1 MLEVKDKEAVQ
12 IAVTAPNFIFKL
24 CNFHNGIPAFRLI
37 LKHKVQEF
45 SYREVVCNFNSN
57 VIEYTAI
64 KLAETFLHADLT
76 TQVQVPQ
83 IFFHRNRHEQVYN
96 GTLAIVLPKHI
107 SCVSEHS
114 KPKSCTQMNRVSQ
127 IGLIVISSVIPSISP
142 KVT

>member
-1 MLEVKDKEAVQ
+1 MKDKEAVQ

-45 SYREVVCNFNSN
+45 SYREVVCNFYSN
-57 VIEYTAI
+57 VIEYTAT

-76 TQVQVPQ
+76 TQVQVSK
-83 IFFHRNRHEQVYN
+83 IFLDGNRQEQMDDVAF
-96 GTLAIVLPKHI
+96 AIILPKHI

-114 KPKSCTQMNRVSQ
+114 
-127 IGLIVISSVIPSISP
+127 
-142 KVT
+142 